1 MEQFCWGKT
10 GSRFYG
16 LPQGRIRE
24 RKPGIHF
31 GRAVKSGSVG
41 ALLAAKV
48 VLFGGDAGMAGVVST
63 TGSVLMYHNDSGRT
77 GQYTTETLLNPG
89 NVNTNTF
96 GKAFSMAV
104 DGYVYA
110 QPLVG
115 NSISIP
121 GVGTRNILFIATEHD
136 SVYAFDADEGG

>member
-1 MEQFCWGKT
+1 MKQFCWGKT
-10 GSRFYG
+10 GRRFQG
-16 LPQGRIRE
+16 LPACNGWA
-24 RKPGIHF
+24 RKLWTHF
-31 GRAVKSGSVG
+31 GRGSVLPAG
-41 ALLAAKV
+41 ML
-48 VLFGGDAGMAGVVST
+48 VLFGGEPGTAGVVST
-63 TGSVLMYHNDSGRT
+63 AGSVLMYHNDSGRT

-96 GKAFSMAV
+96 GKAFLLSV

-121 GVGTRNILFIATEHD
+121 GVGTKNVLFIATEHD
-136 SVYAFDADEGG
+136 SVYAFDADAGGAPLWQ